1 MMNPASTT
9 GTALAAPPARF
20 DIYAQVHKGLRA
32 CMAASLV
39 ETGRMDSSDDP
50 SVKCMLDNLDQLLD
64 WCAGH
69 LQKENQFVHP
79 AIEARNPAACSRM
92 AEEHAHHEASIAQLR
107 ESIDRLSRAG
117 GAAREAAATRLYRQL
132 AVFVADNL
140 AHMETEESVN
150 NAILWAGY
158 ADVELAELAELHA
171 AIVAA
176 TSPSQLA
183 VDVRWI
189 TPHLRP
195 SELAALMRG
204 LQASMPP
211 DVFASVAAMV
221 GAHLPPQRQRRLAAE
236 LGLPVPAPQAEPLAI
251 VQRFI
256 DAAFVRFDA
265 RAAAQCVTPDFVA
278 HPWAAFGLPPGPAAL
293 EVVVPWFGNAFDE
306 ASAELAD
313 PLIDGDRVA
322 LRYTYAARHVGDL
335 FGIAATGRR
344 FRIEGIC
351 IVRLAGGRVAEYWR
365 EEDMLGLQRQL
376 GVPTLLP
383 AEATTA

>member
-1 MMNPASTT
+1 MTNPATASTT
-9 GTALAAPPARF
+9 ATAIDTPAARF

-32 CMAASLV
+32 CMAATLV
-39 ETGRMDSSDDP
+39 EVGRMDCGDDQA
-50 SVKCMLDNLDQLLD
+50 VKWVLDRLDQLLD
-64 WCAGH
+64 WCVGH

-79 AIEARNPAACSRM
+79 AIEARDPAASLRM
-92 AEEHAHHEASIAQLR
+92 AGEHAHHDASIAQLR
-107 ESIDRLSRAG
+107 DDADRLSRAG
-117 GAAREAAATRLYRQL
+117 GAARESAATRLYRQL

-140 AHMETEESVN
+140 AHMDTEESVN

-158 ADVELAELAELHA
+158 TDAELAELHA

-189 TPHLRP
+189 TPHLSP

-211 DVFASVAAMV
+211 EVFAGVAGMV
-221 GAHLPPQRQRRLAAE
+221 GPHLPPQGRRWLAFE
-236 LGLPVPAPQAEPLAI
+236 LGLPALAPHDDPLAI
-251 VQRFI
+251 VERFI
-256 DAAFVRFDA
+256 AATFVRFDA
-265 RAAAQCVTPDFVA
+265 GAAAQWVTPDFVA
-278 HPWAAFGLPPGPAAL
+278 HPWAAYGLPPGPAAL
-293 EVVVPWFGNAFDE
+293 EAVVPVFGNAFGE
-306 ASAELAD
+306 ASAEVID
-313 PLIDGDRVA
+313 HMIDGDRVA
-322 LRYTYAARHVGDL
+322 LRYVYAARHVGDL

-376 GVPTLLP
+376 GVATLLP
-383 AEATTA
+383 AEATAA